1 MPPKKSQRKAVAKQD
16 PCCVCLQKFN
26 QKDEI
31 LFCAGRC
38 QKFLHRYC
46 ASVSEQA
53 YKEFS
58 AEDAEPFLCYCCFRS
73 KKEEQIESLLTTVE
87 ALKVEIQSLK
97 AASNYNAA
105 SSSTNYSDAVRG
117 DRRVTTSSSTDPR
130 KAPRNTPQ
138 RPIHG
143 EIPLSDALSSP
154 DKKYNV
160 VVYGVEECPPGMSK
174 TARFESDLSNVVKVL
189 SSINSSIEPTSVKD
203 CHRLG
208 KFTPSR
214 SRPRPLLVKF
224 IRISDVTSTF
234 SKRGN
239 LSRPYVIKLDMTRE
253 QREIE
258 SALMKE
264 RWRLIESG
272 VHRSNIKIK
281 DNRLFVG
288 KKLHGSVVDKTFQ
301 HVQIEQREQLK
312 QHKYCDNDSSVVP
325 TEPCGI
331 VESNEDSPCPSAE
344 AVVQGLSPPCSNT
357 LHTSDV
363 TSPTTPSS
371 VTPPKFNSS

>member
-1 MPPKKSQRKAVAKQD
+1 MPPKKSQRKAQVVAAKQD

-26 QKDEI
+26 VKDEI

-58 AEDAEPFLCYCCFRS
+58 AEDAQPFLCYCCFRS
-73 KKEEQIESLLTTVE
+73 KKEEQIESLQTTVE
-87 ALKVEIQSLK
+87 ALKADIQSLK
-97 AASNYNAA
+97 AVSNSNAA

-117 DRRVTTSSSTDPR
+117 DRPITTSSSMNSTDPR
-130 KAPRNTPQ
+130 QAAGNTSQ
-138 RPIHG
+138 RSKHG
-143 EIPLSDALSSP
+143 EIPLSGALSSP

-203 CHRLG
+203 CYRLG
-208 KFTPSR
+208 KYSPSS
-214 SRPRPLLVKF
+214 SRPRPVLVKF
-224 IRISDVTSTF
+224 IRISDVTSTL

-239 LSRPYVIKLDMTRE
+239 LSRPYVIKLDMSRE

-272 VHRSNIKIK
+272 VHRSNLKIK

-301 HVQIEQREQLK
+301 PVQVEQHEQREQ
-312 QHKYCDNDSSVVP
+312 HKHCDNDSSVVS
-325 TEPCGI
+325 TEPC
-331 VESNEDSPCPSAE
+331 DSPCPSTE
-344 AVVQGLSPPCSNT
+344 AVVQEFSPPCHNS
-357 LHTSDV
+357 LHSSDV
-363 TSPTTPSS
+363 TSPTTPTS
-371 VTPPKFNSS
+371 VTPPKSNNS